1 MTSGGAL
8 KESEAEQDRSVLA
21 NSKNVLTNIT
31 GSNTRTQNIEVSM
44 FLTPKN
50 LKPEIFK
57 FKTQV

>member
-1 MTSGGAL
+1 L
-8 KESEAEQDRSVLA
+8 KESEAEQDHSVSA

-50 LKPEIFK
+50 LKAEILK